1 MKIGLLESEL
11 DPWQEIVEYQ
21 RTIKA
26 HQGKFGATA
35 SFVGTMRDF
44 NEGDHVVNMTL
55 EHYPGMTER
64 HLQTI
69 VESAEQK
76 WDILD
81 ALVIHRV
88 GSLKPNNPIVV
99 VAVWS
104 SHRRA
109 AFESCRYIMEQLKS
123 KAPFWKKESL
133 PDGDRWVE
141 KNTAG

>member
-21 RTIKA
+21 RTIKS
-26 HQGKFGATA
+26 HQGKIGATA
-35 SFVGTMRDF
+35 TFVGTMRDF
-44 NEGDHVVNMTL
+44 NEGNSIVNMTL

-88 GSLKPNNPIVV
+88 GRLKPNDPIVV

-133 PDGDRWVE
+133 RDGDRWVE